1 LYHIKR
7 RVNAYEKNLEFF
19 FSPVVQ
25 AKWAG
30 LFNTAT
36 DATDRYELPGA
47 ISFAIPARN
56 ETSSEFAG

>member
-7 RVNAYEKNLEFF
+7 RVKAYEKNLAFLF
-19 FSPVVQ
+19 PIVQ
-25 AKWAG
+25 VKWAA

-36 DATDRYELPGA
+36 DATDHSELPGA

-56 ETSSEFAG
+56 EMSSEFAG